1 MFVHGIGNI
10 TLWYFRNKSYI
21 STNGAIVCKKNYELT
36 ILLSILN
43 AEKSQIKCE
52 VTTVCDVD
60 QARATFFGRGPH
72 QYFDRMSGA
81 TRPESFT
88 TDYHLL

>member
-10 TLWYFRNKSYI
+10 TLRYFQNKSYV

-60 QARATFFGRGPH
+60 CR
-72 QYFDRMSGA
+72 FD
-81 TRPESFT
+81 TRVAKKLYGHCPIKIT
-88 TDYHLL
+88 NI